1 MQDKEKKSTSS
12 KNAMD
17 TRKKKKKP
25 LKEIE
30 QKLKDCH
37 KQRDEYLAGWQRAR
51 ADFLNY
57 KKEEIVRIE
66 EILKYKTEIII
77 LKILTILDSFDL
89 AEKKLPKPLKDDR
102 YIKGF
107 LQIKVQIQDFLKN
120 QGIKEIKTIGQH
132 FDPSLQEIVEE
143 VKIKNKKP
151 GIVVKD
157 VQKGYIWQ
165 GKLIRPAKV
174 RITK

>member
-1 MQDKEKKSTSS
+1 MRDKEKKSASS
-12 KNAMD
+12 AD
-17 TRKKKKKP
+17 VPERRRKKEKTKK
-25 LKEIE
+25 EQQ
-30 QKLKDCH
+30 QKLEECQ
-37 KQRDEYLAGWQRAR
+37 KQKEEYLAGWQRAR

-57 KKEEIVRIE
+57 KKEEMARME
-66 EILKYKTEIII
+66 EILRYNKETLI
-77 LKILTILDSFDL
+77 LKILAILDSFDL

-107 LQIKVQIQDFLKN
+107 LQMKVQIQDFLKN

-151 GIVVKD
+151 GIVVKE

-174 RITK
+174 TITK